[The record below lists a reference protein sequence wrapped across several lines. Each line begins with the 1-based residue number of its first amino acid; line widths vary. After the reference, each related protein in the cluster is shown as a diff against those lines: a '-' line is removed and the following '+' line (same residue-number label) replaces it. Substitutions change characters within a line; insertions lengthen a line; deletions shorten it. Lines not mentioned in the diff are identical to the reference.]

1 MDQAIKVKVE
11 KEDLLNDKLK
21 QLHLAAEQA
30 TDKEAHIERL
40 KKEVDKVNRRL
51 TEMEQRN
58 DELDIKKRSIE
69 K

>member
-1 MDQAIKVKVE
+1 VKVE
-11 KEDLLNDKLK
+11 KEDQLNDKIK
-21 QLHLAAEQA
+21 QLHVAAEQA
-30 TDKEAHIERL
+30 TEKEVHIDRL
-40 KKEVDKVNRRL
+40 KKEIEKVNRRL